1 MCPEPATL
9 WTVETFYGL
18 FEPGRILTLEASS
31 LYGAECAADELLAD
45 GEWFPSF
52 TATRVEG
59 PLAQPRHDAPHPP
72 SRFQFAL
79 ISPADGQHVGGGW
92 VIAPSAG
99 AAKRFAEN
107 TLAGTNAV
115 EILAPLP

>member
-1 MCPEPATL
+1 MCPEPVTL

-18 FEPGRILTLEASS
+18 FEPRRILTLEASS
-31 LYGAECAADELLAD
+31 LYGAECAADELLTD

-52 TATRVEG
+52 TATRIEG
-59 PLAQPRHDAPHPP
+59 PLTQPRNVPAGPP
-72 SRFQFAL
+72 SGFQFAL

-92 VIAPSAG
+92 VIAPSAV

-107 TLAGTNAV
+107 TLAGTNTV
-115 EILAPLP
+115 EILAPSP